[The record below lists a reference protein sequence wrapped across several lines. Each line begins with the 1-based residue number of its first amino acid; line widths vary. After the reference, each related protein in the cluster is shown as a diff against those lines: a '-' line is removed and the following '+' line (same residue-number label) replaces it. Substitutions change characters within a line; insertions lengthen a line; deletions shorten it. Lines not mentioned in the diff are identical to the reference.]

1 MFYKLNKNNKIVI
14 LTGAGISKASGI
26 STYRDT
32 DGVWQKYNP
41 DIVGTP
47 DGVQANKTI
56 AWKFSQ
62 EVYENI
68 SNAKYNPAHKALVQL
83 ENFVNDGNFTLI
95 TQNIDGLHQQAGSRN
110 VFEMHGNYKYMIC
123 DSARCN
129 ARIPMEQI
137 IHNEEYVTCNKCGKM
152 LRPSVIM
159 FGEIPLYQTQIDA
172 AINSLSIGDYFL
184 AIGTSGTVY
193 PAASFIKKAYKQGV
207 FTFNINYDINKENY
221 NNGMNIEIY
230 DKKAEQFLPEFVN
243 NLINGVQM

>member
-68 SNAKYNPAHKALVQL
+68 SNAKYNPAHKALV
-83 ENFVNDGNFTLI
+83 
-95 TQNIDGLHQQAGSRN
+95 
-110 VFEMHGNYKYMIC
+110 
-123 DSARCN
+123 
-129 ARIPMEQI
+129 
-137 IHNEEYVTCNKCGKM
+137 
-152 LRPSVIM
+152 
-159 FGEIPLYQTQIDA
+159 
-172 AINSLSIGDYFL
+172 
-184 AIGTSGTVY
+184 
-193 PAASFIKKAYKQGV
+193 
-207 FTFNINYDINKENY
+207 
-221 NNGMNIEIY
+221 
-230 DKKAEQFLPEFVN
+230 
-243 NLINGVQM
+243 